1 MLKVG
6 LTGGMGSGKSTVA
19 RRFAELG
26 AVIIDADQIAR
37 DVVEPGEP
45 ALAELAEA
53 FGEGILFDDGS
64 LNRGELAKR
73 AFVSAEKT
81 ELLNSI
87 THPRIEQRTEEQ
99 FNAAGDAI
107 IVFDSPLLI
116 EMGQSEAQDL
126 VVVVHTPVEVR
137 LDRLVESRGVDR
149 EDAKQR
155 IAKQISDDKR
165 LQFADVVL
173 ENSGTEED
181 LVRQVDRIWERII
194 QPLNQIR
201 QLQAGQQDN
210 PVAAQ

>member
-53 FGEGILFDDGS
+53 FGEGILLDDGS

>member
-1 MLKVG
+1 
-6 LTGGMGSGKSTVA
+6 MGSGKSTVA

-53 FGEGILFDDGS
+53 FGGGILLDDGS
-64 LNRGELAKR
+64 LKR

-210 PVAAQ
+210 SAAG

>member
-53 FGEGILFDDGS
+53 FGEGILLDDGS

-149 EDAKQR
+149 EDAKRR

-210 PVAAQ
+210 SAAG

>member
-53 FGEGILFDDGS
+53 FGEGILLDDGS

-81 ELLNSI
+81 ELLNSV

-210 PVAAQ
+210 SAAG

>member
-26 AVIIDADQIAR
+26 AAIIDADQIAR

-53 FGEGILFDDGS
+53 FGEGILLDDGS

-116 EMGQSEAQDL
+116 EMGQSEAQGL

-210 PVAAQ
+210 PAAG

>member
-1 MLKVG
+1 
-6 LTGGMGSGKSTVA
+6 MGSGKSTVA

-53 FGEGILFDDGS
+53 FGEGILLDDGS

-87 THPRIEQRTEEQ
+87 THPRIEQHTEEQ

-116 EMGQSEAQDL
+116 EMGQSDAQDL

>member
-1 MLKVG
+1 
-6 LTGGMGSGKSTVA
+6 MGSVKSTVA

-26 AVIIDADQIAR
+26 AAIIDADQIAR

-53 FGEGILFDDGS
+53 FGEGILLDDGS

-181 LVRQVDRIWERII
+181 LVHQVDRIWERII

-201 QLQAGQQDN
+201 QLQTGQKQAGQ
-210 PVAAQ
+210 

>member
-26 AVIIDADQIAR
+26 AVIIDADQISR

-45 ALAELAEA
+45 TLAELAEA
-53 FGEGILFDDGS
+53 FGEGILLDDGS

-210 PVAAQ
+210 PAAAR

>member
-53 FGEGILFDDGS
+53 FGEGILLDDGS

-126 VVVVHTPVEVR
+126 VVVVYTPVEVR

-201 QLQAGQQDN
+201 QLQARQ
-210 PVAAQ
+210 

>member
-26 AVIIDADQIAR
+26 AAIIDADQIAR

-53 FGEGILFDDGS
+53 FGEGILLDDGS

-116 EMGQSEAQDL
+116 EMGQSDAQDL
-126 VVVVHTPVEVR
+126 VVVVHNPVEVR

-201 QLQAGQQDN
+201 QLQAGQ
-210 PVAAQ
+210 

>member
-53 FGEGILFDDGS
+53 FGEGIVLDDGS

-126 VVVVHTPVEVR
+126 VVVVYTPVEVR

-201 QLQAGQQDN
+201 QLQAGQ
-210 PVAAQ
+210 

>member
-53 FGEGILFDDGS
+53 FGEGILLDDGS

-155 IAKQISDDKR
+155 IAKQVSDDKR

-210 PVAAQ
+210 SAAG

>member
-53 FGEGILFDDGS
+53 FGEGIVLDDGS

-165 LQFADVVL
+165 LQCADVVM

-210 PVAAQ
+210 PAAG

>member
-45 ALAELAEA
+45 ALTELAEA
-53 FGEGILFDDGS
+53 FGEDILLDDGS

-87 THPRIEQRTEEQ
+87 THLRIEQRTEEQ
-99 FNAAGDAI
+99 LNAAGDAI

-201 QLQAGQQDN
+201 QMQAGQQDN
-210 PVAAQ
+210 PAAAR

>member
-26 AVIIDADQIAR
+26 AAIIDADQIAR

-53 FGEGILFDDGS
+53 FGEGILLDDGA

-116 EMGQSEAQDL
+116 EMRQSEAQDL
-126 VVVVHTPVEVR
+126 VGVVHTPVEVR

-181 LVRQVDRIWERII
+181 LVHQVDRIWERII

-201 QLQAGQQDN
+201 QLQTGQKQAGQ
-210 PVAAQ
+210 

>member
-45 ALAELAEA
+45 TLAELAEA
-53 FGEGILFDDGS
+53 FGEGILLDDGS

-210 PVAAQ
+210 PAAG

>member
-53 FGEGILFDDGS
+53 FGEGILLDDGS

-116 EMGQSEAQDL
+116 EMGQSEVQDL

-165 LQFADVVL
+165 LQFADVVM

-210 PVAAQ
+210 PAAAR

>member
-53 FGEGILFDDGS
+53 FGEGIVLDDGS

-99 FNAAGDAI
+99 FNAAGGAI

-201 QLQAGQQDN
+201 QLQAGR
-210 PVAAQ
+210 

>member
-37 DVVEPGEP
+37 EVVEPGEP

-53 FGEGILFDDGS
+53 FGEGILLDDGS

-165 LQFADVVL
+165 LQFADVVM
-173 ENSGTEED
+173 ENSVTEDD

>member
-53 FGEGILFDDGS
+53 FGEGILLDDGS

-87 THPRIEQRTEEQ
+87 THPRIEQHTEEQ

-116 EMGQSEAQDL
+116 EMGQSDAQDL

-173 ENSGTEED
+173 ENSGTEEN

-201 QLQAGQQDN
+201 QLQADH
-210 PVAAQ
+210 

>member
-26 AVIIDADQIAR
+26 AAIIDADQIAR

-53 FGEGILFDDGS
+53 FGEGILLDDGS

-210 PVAAQ
+210 SAAG

>member
-19 RRFAELG
+19 RRVAELG

-45 ALAELAEA
+45 ALTELAEA
-53 FGEGILFDDGS
+53 FGEDILLDDGS

-210 PVAAQ
+210 SAAG

>member
-45 ALAELAEA
+45 TLAELAEA
-53 FGEGILFDDGS
+53 FGEGILLDDGS

-87 THPRIEQRTEEQ
+87 THPRIDQRTEEQ

-210 PVAAQ
+210 PAAG

>member
-26 AVIIDADQIAR
+26 AVMIDADQIAR

-53 FGEGILFDDGS
+53 FGEGILLDDGS

-210 PVAAQ
+210 PAAG

>member
-26 AVIIDADQIAR
+26 AAIIDADQIAR

-53 FGEGILFDDGS
+53 FGEGILLDDGS

-181 LVRQVDRIWERII
+181 LVHQVDRIWERII

-201 QLQAGQQDN
+201 QLQAD
-210 PVAAQ
+210 P

>member
-53 FGEGILFDDGS
+53 FGEGILLDDGS

-210 PVAAQ
+210 SAAG

>member
-53 FGEGILFDDGS
+53 FGEGILLDDGS

-149 EDAKQR
+149 EDAKQS

-210 PVAAQ
+210 PAAG

>member
-37 DVVEPGEP
+37 DVVDPGEP
-45 ALAELAEA
+45 TLAELAEA
-53 FGEGILFDDGS
+53 FGEGILLDDGS

-210 PVAAQ
+210 PAAG

>member
-53 FGEGILFDDGS
+53 FGEGILLDDGS

-137 LDRLVESRGVDR
+137 LDRLVESRGVNR

-210 PVAAQ
+210 SAAG

>member
-45 ALAELAEA
+45 ALTELAEA
-53 FGEGILFDDGS
+53 FGEGILLDDGS

-210 PVAAQ
+210 SAAG

>member
-53 FGEGILFDDGS
+53 FGEGILLDDGS

-99 FNAAGDAI
+99 FHAAGDAI

-210 PVAAQ
+210 SAAG

>member
-53 FGEGILFDDGS
+53 FGGGILLDDGS

-210 PVAAQ
+210 SAAG

>member
-1 MLKVG
+1 
-6 LTGGMGSGKSTVA
+6 MGSGKSTVA

-53 FGEGILFDDGS
+53 FGEGILLDDGS

-165 LQFADVVL
+165 LQFTDVVL

-201 QLQAGQQDN
+201 QLQTDQRDN
-210 PVAAQ
+210 PAAG

>member
-37 DVVEPGEP
+37 EVVEPGEP

-53 FGEGILFDDGS
+53 FGEGILLDDGS

-201 QLQAGQQDN
+201 QMQAGQQDN
-210 PVAAQ
+210 PAAAR

>member
-1 MLKVG
+1 
-6 LTGGMGSGKSTVA
+6 MGSGKSTVA

-45 ALAELAEA
+45 ALTELAEA
-53 FGEGILFDDGS
+53 FGEGILLDDGS

-201 QLQAGQQDN
+201 QLQAGHQDN
-210 PVAAQ
+210 PAAG

>member
-53 FGEGILFDDGS
+53 FGEGILLDDGS

-210 PVAAQ
+210 PAAG

>member
-1 MLKVG
+1 
-6 LTGGMGSGKSTVA
+6 MGSGKSTVA
-19 RRFAELG
+19 RSFAELG

-53 FGEGILFDDGS
+53 FGEGILLDDGS

-210 PVAAQ
+210 SAAG

>member
-1 MLKVG
+1 
-6 LTGGMGSGKSTVA
+6 MGSGKSTVA

-26 AVIIDADQIAR
+26 AAIIDADQIAR

-53 FGEGILFDDGS
+53 FGEGILLDDGS

-116 EMGQSEAQDL
+116 EMGQSEVQDL

-181 LVRQVDRIWERII
+181 FVRQVDRIWERII

-201 QLQAGQQDN
+201 QLQAGQ
-210 PVAAQ
+210 